1 MKIVGMKYDR
11 TLKGVSLSQGIGPR
25 IGPLNHIK
33 LPCLPCTLLMAAPSK
48 TFLHFFFITCCFQW
62 FGNLVTMEWWSDLWL
77 NEGFATYAATIGVDH
92 IHPDWKM
99 VSGM

>member
-1 MKIVGMKYDR
+1 MKYDR

-25 IGPLNHIK
+25 IGLLNHIK

-48 TFLHFFFITCCFQW
+48 TFLQFFFVTCCFQW

-77 NEGFATYAATIGVDH
+77 NEGFATYAGTIGVDH